1 MLLPTTL
8 AELVGGQGGEGGAGL
23 NLTVSSVMAALRDAY
38 GDAAAAAFAQWSD
51 AEELGAGDSI
61 SEAHFAAFVD
71 AQSGD
76 DEGKGGGGGKGTA
89 VAISLSVIAVAAM
102 AGVAGY
108 RWHSKYR
115 RARSDTHLLNVGDTS
130 LPLKRGGGLSV
141 AMLHGNGESEGTTIN
156 PLLTIGRGPPSTP

>member
-1 MLLPTTL
+1 MNKLLW
-8 AELVGGQGGEGGAGL
+8 
-23 NLTVSSVMAALRDAY
+23 ALF
-38 GDAAAAAFAQWSD
+38 AAAAAFAQWSD